1 MTMTETSAREAGPRA
16 GLLVA
21 AADGVDR
28 AVGITCRLIVL
39 SVGIVILLILSS
51 NIVARYA
58 MASGGLRFAQEL
70 PERLFPWFIM
80 AGVVLAVQK
89 GGHLAVEMLPDL
101 LGRGTRRV
109 LLLVGFAIVIASYA
123 VLGYQA
129 VMVAEMS
136 WIDLSPILRMPV
148 SYGYY
153 ALALGCAG
161 IMLTTAAIA
170 VRVAILGPE
179 ALPAADPEEQP
190 T

>member
-1 MTMTETSAREAGPRA
+1 MTMAETSTRQAGARA

-21 AADGVDR
+21 VADGVDR
-28 AVGITCRLIVL
+28 AVGIACRLIVL
-39 SVGIVILLILSS
+39 AVGIAILLILTS

-58 MASGGLRFAQEL
+58 LASGGFRFAQEL

-89 GGHLAVEMLPDL
+89 GGHLAVEMLADM
-101 LGRGTRRV
+101 LGRGARRV
-109 LLLVGFAIVIASYA
+109 LLLVSLSIVIAAYG

-129 VMVAEMS
+129 MMVAEMS

-161 IMLTTAAIA
+161 IMLTSAAIA
-170 VRVAILGPE
+170 VRVAVLGPE
-179 ALPAADPEEQP
+179 ALPTADPEEQP